1 MKRAAVITGGSGG
14 IGSAAAYRLAE
25 DGYIP
30 VINYFTNY
38 ISQNK
43 TYDEEIIC
51 RFTFGALFYLLF
63 HYWI

>member
-38 ISQNK
+38 VKKQI
-43 TYDEEIIC
+43 
-51 RFTFGALFYLLF
+51 L
-63 HYWI
+63 